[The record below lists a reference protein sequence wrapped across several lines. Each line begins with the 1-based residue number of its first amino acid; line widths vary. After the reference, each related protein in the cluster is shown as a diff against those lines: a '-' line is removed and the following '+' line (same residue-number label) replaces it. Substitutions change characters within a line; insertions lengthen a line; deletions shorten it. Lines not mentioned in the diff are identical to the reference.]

1 MKNSFFF
8 FLFEIEFKYYNNL
21 NIFDNKEYKK

>member
-8 FLFEIEFKYYNNL
+8 FSEIEFKYYNNL